1 MIVVRRASQYCVHM
15 GATSAWEVASTAALV
30 GSQSRDPLARQHEF
44 LNRIATRMSSAVPFE
59 QVLAQLVDF
68 VISVVPCDSC
78 LVYVLEGNE
87 LVLRAS
93 KNPHPEVVN
102 RLKLKIGQG
111 ITGWVAQRH
120 QPVAVARN
128 ASDDVRFQFFNE
140 LPEDRF
146 EAFLSVPLMSRGR
159 VVGVLNL
166 QNRAPHEYS
175 EREIT
180 LISTVGFLVGAEIEM
195 ACLEREKSHLADQL
209 EVRKIVERAKGILQH
224 QLKINEAQAYEV
236 LQRQSQQRRK
246 PMKDIAEA
254 ILLSYAVTHEG

>member
-1 MIVVRRASQYCVHM
+1 M
-15 GATSAWEVASTAALV
+15 
-30 GSQSRDPLARQHEF
+30 
-44 LNRIATRMSSAVPFE
+44 PFE

-68 VISVVPCDSC
+68 VISVVECDSC
-78 LVYVLEGNE
+78 FVYVLEGDE

-93 KNPHPEVVN
+93 KNPHPEIVD
-102 RLKLKIGQG
+102 RLKLKVGQG
-111 ITGWVAQRH
+111 ITGWVAQHH

-128 ASDDVRFQFFNE
+128 AGDDVRFQFFNE

-166 QNRAPHEYS
+166 QNRAAHDYS

-195 ACLEREKSHLADQL
+195 ARLKKEKSQLADQL
-209 EVRKIVERAKGILQH
+209 KVRKVVERAKGILQS
-224 QLKINEAQAYEV
+224 QLKISEPEAYEM

-246 PMKDIAEA
+246 PMREIAEA
-254 ILLSYAVTHEG
+254 VVLSHAVTHNVCD